1 MINQKQLYDA
11 FRACK
16 QIYGIDRVHVNLIA
30 KQLGVLAIDV
40 ITYIND
46 NPTLVDT
53 RFEAANSGFVKPDTT
68 NYPGVYVTGVS
79 SVPFISTVSRP
90 KVGETGATIVLTLS
104 GDTFHETAA
113 GNTTNYTIDAGT
125 TGLTLSTAT
134 RNSTTQVTLVF
145 TGTVGLGTL
154 SIKAKAAALTGTV
167 ASDIVYLD
175 MTDPAFTAS
184 TLAGVN
190 ADIIALET
198 AVGTYAGK
206 NDIATDLAALQ
217 LLNEITTTTLDLAL
231 TNGSPAALPITHSHV
246 IVTANPE
253 ANPGEIALPAAT
265 GSGLKVTVVVSPS
278 ITTGIQFQP
287 DGTDTINEAN
297 DTFLVPNKNSA
308 TLIDIAEGEWLL
320 I

>member
-40 ITYIND
+40 ITYINN

-104 GDTFHETAA
+104 GDTFTAA
-113 GNTTNYTIDAGT
+113 AGTITNFTIDAGT
-125 TGLTLSTAT
+125 TGLTLST
-134 RNSTTQVTLVF
+134 STKDSNTQVTLVF

-198 AVGTYAGK
+198 AVGTYAGE

-278 ITTGIQFQP
+278 IMTGIQFQP
-287 DGTDTINEAN
+287 DGDDTINEAN
-297 DTFLVPNKNSA
+297 ATFLMPNKNST
-308 TLIDIAEGEWLL
+308 TLIDIAEGKWLL